1 MDKEYYS
8 IVNLN
13 EDILSLISQVR
24 LANLK
29 IDLILSVNRG
39 GCIPGVYLSHGLKL
53 PHKVIDLQ
61 LRDGTNIPD
70 SNSVKNLK
78 INSKKI
84 LIIDDINDTGSTF
97 IHLNRIINANN
108 TKKYFACLINNIGSK
123 FQVEFYGRSINK
135 VEKPSWYVFPWE
147 IESQQGI

>member
-8 IVNLN
+8 IDNLN

-24 LANLK
+24 SANLK
-29 IDLILSVNRG
+29 IDVILSVNRG

-78 INSKKI
+78 INSKKN
-84 LIIDDINDTGSTF
+84 INY
-97 IHLNRIINANN
+97 RRY
-108 TKKYFACLINNIGSK
+108 K
-123 FQVEFYGRSINK
+123 
-135 VEKPSWYVFPWE
+135 
-147 IESQQGI
+147 

>member
-8 IVNLN
+8 IDNLN

-24 LANLK
+24 SANLK
-29 IDLILSVNRG
+29 IDVILSVNRG

-61 LRDGTNIPD
+61 LRDGTSIPD

-147 IESQQGI
+147 IES

>member
-24 LANLK
+24 SANLK
-29 IDLILSVNRG
+29 IDVILSVNRG

-147 IESQQGI
+147 IES

>member
-8 IVNLN
+8 IDNLN
-13 EDILSLISQVR
+13 TDILSIISQVR
-24 LANLK
+24 SANLK
-29 IDLILSVNRG
+29 IDVILSVNRG

-61 LRDGTNIPD
+61 LRDGKNIPN

-97 IHLNRIINANN
+97 IHLNRIINNNN

-147 IESQQGI
+147 IES

>member
-1 MDKEYYS
+1 MNKEYYS
-8 IVNLN
+8 IDNLN
-13 EDILSLISQVR
+13 TDILSIISQVR
-24 LANLK
+24 SANLK
-29 IDLILSVNRG
+29 IDIILSVNRG
-39 GCIPGVYLSHGLKL
+39 GCVPGVYLSHGLKL

-61 LRDGTNIPD
+61 LREGTNVPD

-147 IESQQGI
+147 IES

>member
-24 LANLK
+24 SANLK
-29 IDLILSVNRG
+29 IDVILSVNRG

-108 TKKYFACLINNIGSK
+108 PKKYFACLINNIGSK

-147 IESQQGI
+147 IES

>member
-8 IVNLN
+8 IDNLN
-13 EDILSLISQVR
+13 TDILSIISQVR
-24 LANLK
+24 SANLK
-29 IDLILSVNRG
+29 IDIILSVNRG

-61 LRDGTNIPD
+61 LRDGKNIPN

-97 IHLNRIINANN
+97 IHLNRIINNNN

-147 IESQQGI
+147 IESQQA

>member
-24 LANLK
+24 SANLN

-97 IHLNRIINANN
+97 IHLNRIIKANN

-147 IESQQGI
+147 IES

>member
-1 MDKEYYS
+1 MQKEYYS

-24 LANLK
+24 SANLK
-29 IDLILSVNRG
+29 IDVILSVNRG

-147 IESQQGI
+147 IES

>member
-1 MDKEYYS
+1 MG
-8 IVNLN
+8 
-13 EDILSLISQVR
+13 
-24 LANLK
+24 ANAQT
-29 IDLILSVNRG
+29 
-39 GCIPGVYLSHGLKL
+39 P
-53 PHKVIDLQ
+53 Q
-61 LRDGTNIPD
+61 
-70 SNSVKNLK
+70 
-78 INSKKI
+78 NSKKI

-147 IESQQGI
+147 IES

>member
-1 MDKEYYS
+1 MNKEYYS
-8 IVNLN
+8 IDNLK
-13 EDILSLISQVR
+13 EDIINLISQVR
-24 LANLK
+24 SANLK

-147 IESQQGI
+147 IES

>member
-8 IVNLN
+8 IDNLN
-13 EDILSLISQVR
+13 TDILSIISQVR
-24 LANLK
+24 SANLK
-29 IDLILSVNRG
+29 IDIILSVNRG

-61 LRDGTNIPD
+61 LRDGKNIPN

-147 IESQQGI
+147 IES

>member
-8 IVNLN
+8 IDNLN

-24 LANLK
+24 SANLK
-29 IDLILSVNRG
+29 IDVILSVNRG

-97 IHLNRIINANN
+97 IHLNTIINANN

-147 IESQQGI
+147 IES

>member
-29 IDLILSVNRG
+29 IDVILSVNRG

-61 LRDGTNIPD
+61 LREGTNVPD

-147 IESQQGI
+147 IES

>member
-24 LANLK
+24 SANLK
-29 IDLILSVNRG
+29 IDVILSVNRG

-53 PHKVIDLQ
+53 HHKVIDLQ

-147 IESQQGI
+147 IES

>member
-8 IVNLN
+8 IDNLN

-24 LANLK
+24 SANLK
-29 IDLILSVNRG
+29 IDVILSVNRG

-70 SNSVKNLK
+70 SNSLKNLK

-147 IESQQGI
+147 IES

>member
-8 IVNLN
+8 IDNLN
-13 EDILSLISQVR
+13 TDILSIISQVR
-24 LANLK
+24 SANLK
-29 IDLILSVNRG
+29 IDIILSVNRG

-61 LRDGTNIPD
+61 LRDGKNIPN

-97 IHLNRIINANN
+97 IHLNRILNVNN

-147 IESQQGI
+147 IES

>member
-8 IVNLN
+8 IDNLN

-24 LANLK
+24 SANLK
-29 IDLILSVNRG
+29 IDVILSVNRG

-135 VEKPSWYVFPWE
+135 VEKPSWYVFPLSL
-147 IESQQGI
+147 IHI

>member
-24 LANLK
+24 SANLK
-29 IDLILSVNRG
+29 IDVILSVNRG

-123 FQVEFYGRSINK
+123 FQVEFYGRLINK

-147 IESQQGI
+147 IES

>member
-24 LANLK
+24 SANLK

-147 IESQQGI
+147 IES

>member
-24 LANLK
+24 SANLK

-61 LRDGTNIPD
+61 LRDGTSIPD

-147 IESQQGI
+147 IES

>member
-8 IVNLN
+8 IDNLN
-13 EDILSLISQVR
+13 TDILSIISQVR
-24 LANLK
+24 SANLK
-29 IDLILSVNRG
+29 IDIILSVNRG

-61 LRDGTNIPD
+61 LRDGKNIPN

-97 IHLNRIINANN
+97 IHLNRIINNNN
-108 TKKYFACLINNIGSK
+108 TKKYGSSNGKIEEYLDKKGWKTLINLWPD
-123 FQVEFYGRSINK
+123 K
-135 VEKPSWYVFPWE
+135 VFTKK
-147 IESQQGI
+147 

>member
-8 IVNLN
+8 IDNLN
-13 EDILSLISQVR
+13 TDILSIISQVR
-24 LANLK
+24 AANLK
-29 IDLILSVNRG
+29 IDIILSVNRG

-61 LRDGTNIPD
+61 LRDGKNIPN

-97 IHLNRIINANN
+97 IHLNRIINNNN

-147 IESQQGI
+147 IES

>member
-1 MDKEYYS
+1 MNKEYYS
-8 IVNLN
+8 IDNLN

-24 LANLK
+24 SANLK
-29 IDLILSVNRG
+29 IDVILSVNRG

-147 IESQQGI
+147 IES

>member
-8 IVNLN
+8 IDNLN
-13 EDILSLISQVR
+13 TDILSIISQVR
-24 LANLK
+24 SANLK
-29 IDLILSVNRG
+29 IDIILSVNRG

-61 LRDGTNIPD
+61 LRDGKNIPN

-147 IESQQGI
+147 IESQQGL

>member
-1 MDKEYYS
+1 MDIEYYS
-8 IVNLN
+8 IDNLN

-24 LANLK
+24 SANLK
-29 IDLILSVNRG
+29 IDVILSVNRG

-147 IESQQGI
+147 IES

>member
-8 IVNLN
+8 IDNLN

-24 LANLK
+24 SANLK
-29 IDLILSVNRG
+29 IDVILSVNRG

-108 TKKYFACLINNIGSK
+108 TKKYFACLINNIASK

-147 IESQQGI
+147 IES

>member
-1 MDKEYYS
+1 MQKEYYS

-24 LANLK
+24 SANLK

-147 IESQQGI
+147 IES

>member
-24 LANLK
+24 SANLN

-70 SNSVKNLK
+70 YNSVKNLK

-147 IESQQGI
+147 IES

>member
-8 IVNLN
+8 IDNLN

-24 LANLK
+24 SANLK
-29 IDLILSVNRG
+29 IDVILSVNRG

-135 VEKPSWYVFPWE
+135 VEKPSWYVLPWE
-147 IESQQGI
+147 IES

>member
-1 MDKEYYS
+1 MKKKYLSQKSVENYIKIINQNIIES
-8 IVNLN
+8 KW
-13 EDILSLISQVR
+13 EPDI
-24 LANLK
+24 
-29 IDLILSVNRG
+29 ILSVNRG
-39 GCIPGVYLSHGLKL
+39 GCVPGVYLSHGLKL

-147 IESQQGI
+147 IES

>member
-8 IVNLN
+8 IDNLN

-24 LANLK
+24 SANLK
-29 IDLILSVNRG
+29 IDVILSVNRG

-61 LRDGTNIPD
+61 LRDGKNIPN

-97 IHLNRIINANN
+97 IHLNRIINNNN

-147 IESQQGI
+147 IES

>member
-8 IVNLN
+8 IDNLN

-24 LANLK
+24 SANLK
-29 IDLILSVNRG
+29 IDIILSVNRG

-70 SNSVKNLK
+70 SNSLKNLK

-147 IESQQGI
+147 IES

>member
-8 IVNLN
+8 IDNLN

-24 LANLK
+24 SANLK
-29 IDLILSVNRG
+29 IDVILSVNRG

-61 LRDGTNIPD
+61 LRDGTNIPN

-147 IESQQGI
+147 IES

>member
-8 IVNLN
+8 IDNLN

-24 LANLK
+24 SANLK
-29 IDLILSVNRG
+29 IDVILSVNRG

-97 IHLNRIINANN
+97 IHLNIIINANN

-147 IESQQGI
+147 IES

>member
-1 MDKEYYS
+1 MSDTPSKNYFTTGQMRNAL
-8 IVNLN
+8 IQI
-13 EDILSLISQVR
+13 EDQMVHSNWMPNVILGI
-24 LANLK
+24 
-29 IDLILSVNRG
+29 NRG

-147 IESQQGI
+147 IES

>member
-24 LANLK
+24 SANLN

-108 TKKYFACLINNIGSK
+108 TKKYFACLINNIASK

-147 IESQQGI
+147 IES

>member
-8 IVNLN
+8 IDNLN

-24 LANLK
+24 SANLK
-29 IDLILSVNRG
+29 IDVILSINRG

-147 IESQQGI
+147 IES